1 MKGILYD
8 MGEGPP
14 VGAAESD
21 MPWEVGLTYQNTDF
35 ENLPLSS
42 QCKLQEEGQHKPHR
56 NMLRLKF
63 LFEYLSLSFS
73 LSLLLLFLSV
83 FLSVSLCFFIY
94 ICFNGYTDW
103 YEHFSQ

>member
-1 MKGILYD
+1 MLWGR
-8 MGEGPP
+8 EGPP

-73 LSLLLLFLSV
+73 LSLVTLSLCLSFCLSLFLYLYL
-83 FLSVSLCFFIY
+83 F
-94 ICFNGYTDW
+94 
-103 YEHFSQ
+103 